1 MIEAFVIVNAVL
13 TLAVLGLLFARRG
26 GSGDGAALQRLASV
40 EKELERFERAVREDL
55 GQSRREQEATAKQLR
70 EEVTGLISKLG
81 TTTTEVLKNGTTD
94 QKSRLEDFGKQI
106 AEEKAANVKKIDEL
120 RQTIENKLEHLRGD
134 HTKNAE
140 ATRAES
146 SKSLREFTT
155 QLREHLNDSFKTQN
169 ETLLTMSRRLSEL
182 IETSDKRG
190 ETLRTTVEKRLDTLR
205 EDNNKKLEAM
215 RNTVDEKLQGTLEKR
230 LGESFKQVS
239 ERLETVHKGLGEMKN
254 LANGVGDL
262 KRVMT
267 NVKSR
272 GTWGEVQLGAILE
285 HILSPTQF
293 ERNVKVKPTS
303 SEHVEYAVCLPRE
316 GGGPNEMV
324 YLPID
329 SKFPV
334 EAYQRLLQAQEDAD
348 STTVL
353 SEGRALENGIKQ
365 CAADI
370 QNKYLAPP
378 HTTDFGIMFLPS
390 EGLYAEAIRRTSLVE
405 FCQREHRVVLA
416 GPTTLAAILN
426 SFQLGFRT
434 MAIQERSTEVW
445 EVLGAVKN
453 EFGKFGDVLTKV
465 KKKLQQASNSVEEA
479 ERRNR
484 VMNRHL
490 RAVEELPADKV
501 QNMLRFDD
509 ALSTDDDAEEIT
521 TNADADGT
529 ED

>member
-1 MIEAFVIVNAVL
+1 MIEAFVIINAVL
-13 TLAVLGLLFARRG
+13 TLAVLGLLFVRRG
-26 GSGDGAALQRLASV
+26 GGDTTALHRLESV
-40 EKELERFERAVREDL
+40 EKELEKFERAVREDL
-55 GQSRREQEATAKQLR
+55 GQSRREHDATAKQLR
-70 EEVTGLISKLG
+70 EEVTDLISKLG
-81 TTTTEVLKNGTTD
+81 TNTTEVLKNGTTD

-120 RQTIENKLEHLRGD
+120 RQTIENTLEQLRGD
-134 HTKNAE
+134 NTKNAE

-155 QLREHLNDSFKTQN
+155 QLREQLNDSFKTQN
-169 ETLLTMSRRLSEL
+169 ETLLTMSRRVSEL
-182 IETSDKRG
+182 IEASDKRG

-205 EDNNKKLEAM
+205 EDNNTKLEAM

-303 SEHVEYAVCLPRE
+303 SEHVEYAVCLPGDN
-316 GGGPNEMV
+316 GGESV

-348 STTVL
+348 QTAVL
-353 SEGRALENGIKQ
+353 SAGKELENGIKA
-365 CAADI
+365 CAAEI
-370 QNKYLAPP
+370 QKKYLAPP

-390 EGLYAEAIRRTSLVE
+390 EGLYAEAIRRTNLVE

-445 EVLGAVKN
+445 NVLGAVKT
-453 EFGKFGDVLTKV
+453 EFGKFGDVLTRV
-465 KKKLQQASNSVEEA
+465 KKKLHEASNTVDKA
-479 ERRNR
+479 EVRTRAMER
-484 VMNRHL
+484 QL
-490 RAVEELPADKV
+490 RSVEELPTDKV
-501 QNMLRFDD
+501 QNVLRFDD
-509 ALSTDDDAEEIT
+509 PFADSGEVDDDS
-521 TNADADGT
+521 TNTDSDRADASAG
-529 ED
+529 